1 MQHPDSLQYIPQKGN
16 GYVYHLKLGD
26 KHYIG
31 ISTTPFSVRWFRHK
45 SPQSHCK
52 KLIREIS
59 LYKQSGKWNEI
70 KAQIIKQAKNSSLDR
85 LQKIYIKKFA
95 SYNTL
100 KGLNSTPGG
109 RDVTPATL
117 YRKKKSKSYKNIFKY
132 RLKKQLTW
140 QDV

>member
-16 GYVYHLKLGD
+16 GYVYHLQLGD

-52 KLIREIS
+52 KLVREIS
-59 LYKQSGKWNEI
+59 LYKQAGKWNEI

-109 RDVTPATL
+109 RDITPATL
-117 YRKKKSKSYKNIFKY
+117 YRKKKSKTYKNIFKY
-132 RLKKQLTW
+132 RLKKNLTW

>member
-1 MQHPDSLQYIPQKGN
+1 MQHPDSLQYVPKKGN
-16 GYVYHLKLGD
+16 GYVYHLQFGN

-52 KLIREIS
+52 KLVREIS

-117 YRKKKSKSYKNIFKY
+117 YRKKKSKTYKNIFKY

>member
-1 MQHPDSLQYIPQKGN
+1 MQHPDSLQYVPKKGN
-16 GYVYHLKLGD
+16 GYVYHLQLGD

-52 KLIREIS
+52 KLVREIS

-117 YRKKKSKSYKNIFKY
+117 YRKKKSKTYKNIFKY
-132 RLKKQLTW
+132 RLKKQPTW

>member
-1 MQHPDSLQYIPQKGN
+1 MQHPDSLQYVPKKGN
-16 GYVYHLKLGD
+16 GYVYHLQFGD

-52 KLIREIS
+52 KLVREIS
-59 LYKQSGKWNEI
+59 LYRQLGKWNQI
-70 KAQIIKQAKNSSLDR
+70 KAQIIKEAKNSSLDR
-85 LQKIYIKKFA
+85 LQKSYIKKFA

-109 RDVTPATL
+109 RDVTPATM
-117 YRKKKSKSYKNIFKY
+117 YRKKRNKKLKNMFRY
-132 RLKKQLTW
+132 YLKKNLTW

>member
-16 GYVYHLKLGD
+16 GYVYHLQMGD

-52 KLIREIS
+52 KLVREIS

-117 YRKKKSKSYKNIFKY
+117 YRKKKSKTYKNIFKY

>member
-16 GYVYHLKLGD
+16 GYVYHLQMGD

-52 KLIREIS
+52 KLVREIS

-85 LQKIYIKKFA
+85 QQKIYIKKFA

-117 YRKKKSKSYKNIFKY
+117 YRKKKSKTYKNIFKY